1 MAKSLS
7 TTALAKRLELP
18 TKTLFERL
26 ARAGF
31 LVREAERWCL
41 TEQGRLAGGR
51 NQHSDKFGEYVVWP
65 ETLKVPSAE
74 GLLSVSK
81 FSESTGLGRESLL
94 GLLHEIGYLAP
105 APKGWRVTES
115 GAAAGG
121 VQQADRRNGAPYSLW
136 PAALETDPLFKR
148 ALAQALGKDADKE
161 STHGSIAS
169 FRAKFDAKYRTLD
182 GHYVR
187 SVAELT
193 IDNWLYLAGLVHAY
207 ERPVRETLGQQD
219 ETFCSFFLPRGAIYI
234 DYVEGLDAD
243 TLAARQSRYRQL
255 GLKLIQLHLADLDNL
270 DEVLPR
276 RLLAFGI
283 EVY

>member
-1 MAKSLS
+1 MAKTLS
-7 TTALAKRLELP
+7 TTALAKTLGMP
-18 TKTLFERL
+18 AKTLFDRL
-26 ARAGF
+26 AKAGY

-41 TEQGRLAGGR
+41 TEQGRLAGGGTA
-51 NQHSDKFGEYVVWP
+51 HSEKFGEYVVWP
-65 ETLKVPSAE
+65 ENLTLPAAE

-81 FSESTGLGRESLL
+81 LSESTGLGRESLL
-94 GLLHEIGYLAP
+94 GLLHEVGYLAP
-105 APKGWRVTES
+105 APKGWRVTDS
-115 GAAAGG
+115 GRAAGG
-121 VQQADRRNGAPYSLW
+121 IQQADKRSGAPYSLW
-136 PAALETDPLFKR
+136 PAALVTDPLLKR

-187 SVAELT
+187 SVEELT
-193 IDNWLYLAGLVHAY
+193 IDNWLYLAGLAHAY
-207 ERPVRETLGQQD
+207 ERPVRETLGQVN
-219 ETFCSFFLPRGAIYI
+219 ETYCSFFLPRGAIYI
-234 DYVEGLDAD
+234 DYVEGLDAE
-243 TLAARQSRYRQL
+243 TLGERQTLYRQL
-255 GLKLIQLHLADLDNL
+255 GLKLIQLYQADLANL

>member
-1 MAKSLS
+1 MAKPLS
-7 TTALAKRLELP
+7 TTALAKKLGLP
-18 TKTLFERL
+18 AKTLFDRL
-26 ARAGF
+26 ARAGY
-31 LVREAERWCL
+31 LVREAQRWCL

-51 NQHSDKFGEYVVWP
+51 TTHSEKFGEYVVWP
-65 ETLKVPSAE
+65 EQMALPSAE

-81 FSESTGLGRESLL
+81 LSEQTGLGRESLL
-94 GLLHEIGYLAP
+94 GLLHEIGYVAP
-105 APKGWRVTES
+105 APKGWRVTDS
-115 GAAAGG
+115 GLAAGG
-121 VQQADRRNGAPYSLW
+121 IQQADKRTGAPYSLW
-136 PAALETDPLFKR
+136 PEGLRREPMFKR
-148 ALAQALGKDADKE
+148 ALAQALGQDADKE

-193 IDNWLYLAGLVHAY
+193 LDNWLYLAGLAHAY
-207 ERPVRETLGQQD
+207 ERPVRQTLGQEN
-219 ETFCSFFLPRGAIYI
+219 ETYCSFFLPRGAIYI
-234 DYVEGLDAD
+234 DYVEGLDEA
-243 TLAARQSRYRQL
+243 TLAERQALYRQL
-255 GLKLIQLHLADLDNL
+255 GLRLIQLHQDDLTSL